1 MAHKRKMAQGQGMRL
16 TYSPENPKVG
26 DEVYLQATMLD
37 LSGDNLNTVLRA
49 DLKEPDGKTRNLE
62 FTAMEGGWGVFKA
75 RLKMQNGGLHQLT
88 IYNPNGKQKAGDG
101 N

>member
-26 DEVYLQATMLD
+26 DEVYLQATMLVFW
-37 LSGDNLNTVLRA
+37 DNLNVVLRA

-62 FTAMEGGWGVFKA
+62 FTALDGGWVCSRHA
-75 RLKMQNGGLHQLT
+75 
-88 IYNPNGKQKAGDG
+88 
-101 N
+101 